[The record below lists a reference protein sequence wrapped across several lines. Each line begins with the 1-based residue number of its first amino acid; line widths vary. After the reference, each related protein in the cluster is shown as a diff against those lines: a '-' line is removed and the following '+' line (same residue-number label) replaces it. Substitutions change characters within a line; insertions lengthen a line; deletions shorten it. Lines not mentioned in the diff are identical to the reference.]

1 MKTFLPAV
9 LCAGLV
15 MAGCGREPG
24 STSLTRGKLVVE
36 CDESVY
42 PVMRKEAEAFLR
54 QYPESEVTVRSVQA
68 REATANFVNDSVRVI
83 ICARPLNA
91 EERGVLATA
100 KVQFEEYLVARS
112 AVAVIT
118 HRDNPSG
125 QLRFGEVES
134 LFTGGITRWNAMR
147 GRPLVDLYI
156 GGIDCSINEVF
167 REQALGGKV
176 FALSAT
182 PVGESGELVQKVRG
196 SRGGIGIVSP
206 AWLKGVEEEVNV
218 PALGS
223 ATWKPDTLALPG
235 QYYTPAQAYVF
246 LQYYKFIAPVYI
258 YSREIDRSVGLGF
271 ISFVSSAPGQKIIQE
286 GGLVPA
292 RMPVRIVQLTSN
304 QVN

>member
-1 MKTFLPAV
+1 MKWCLAV
-9 LCAGLV
+9 MVCAGV
-15 MAGCGREPG
+15 AFAGCNREPG

-42 PVMRKEAEAFLR
+42 PVIKKEAEAFLQ
-54 QYPESEVTVRSVQA
+54 QYPESQITVRSVQA

-83 ICARPLNA
+83 ICARPLNT
-91 EERGVLATA
+91 EERGALATA
-100 KVQFEEYLVARS
+100 KVEVQDYLVARS

-118 HRDNPSG
+118 HKENPAG
-125 QLRFGEVES
+125 QLRFGQVES
-134 LFTGGITRWNAMR
+134 LFTGGITRWSAMS
-147 GRPLVDLYI
+147 GKPVVDLYV
-156 GGIDCSINEVF
+156 GGLDCSINEVF
-167 REQALGGKV
+167 REQALGGKP

-182 PVGESGELVQKVRG
+182 PVGASDELVQKVRA

-206 AWLKGVEEEVNV
+206 AWLKGVEAELNV

-223 ATWKPDTLALPG
+223 PTWKPDTLALPG

-246 LQYYKFIAPVYI
+246 MQYYKYVAPVYI
-258 YSREIDRSVGLGF
+258 FSREIERDVSLGF
-271 ISFVSSAPGQKIIQE
+271 ISFVCSAPGQKIIQE

-292 RMPVRIVQLTSN
+292 KMPVRIVQLTSN